1 MLARRNRIVE
11 ADDFRTIVRRG
22 QKIVTDSMIGY
33 RIDADVC
40 RVGIVI
46 TAKVGNA
53 VVRNSLRRKTRAI
66 SRSMIAAGSLTGDI
80 VFRFRDAGTVP
91 TFSTIEN
98 DIRLCAAGW
107 ADA

>member
-1 MLARRNRIVE
+1 VLARRNRIVE

-33 RIDADVC
+33 RVESDVC

-53 VVRNSLRRKTRAI
+53 VTRNSLRRKARAI

-80 VFRFRDAGTVP
+80 VFRFRDAGMIP
-91 TFSTIEN
+91 TFATIEN
-98 DIRLCAAGW
+98 DIRQCVAGW
-107 ADA
+107 ERA

>member
-1 MLARRNRIVE
+1 VLARRNRIVE

-33 RIDADVC
+33 RVESDVC

-53 VVRNSLRRKTRAI
+53 VTRNSLRRKARAI

-80 VFRFRDAGTVP
+80 VFRFRDAGMIP
-91 TFSTIEN
+91 TFATIEN
-98 DIRLCAAGW
+98 DIRQCVAGW
-107 ADA
+107 DRA

>member
-1 MLARRNRIVE
+1 
-11 ADDFRTIVRRG
+11 VRRG

-33 RIDADVC
+33 RVESDVC

-53 VVRNSLRRKTRAI
+53 VTRNSLRRKARAI

-80 VFRFRDAGTVP
+80 VFRFRDAGMIP
-91 TFSTIEN
+91 TFATIEN
-98 DIRLCAAGW
+98 DIRQCVAGW
-107 ADA
+107 ERA